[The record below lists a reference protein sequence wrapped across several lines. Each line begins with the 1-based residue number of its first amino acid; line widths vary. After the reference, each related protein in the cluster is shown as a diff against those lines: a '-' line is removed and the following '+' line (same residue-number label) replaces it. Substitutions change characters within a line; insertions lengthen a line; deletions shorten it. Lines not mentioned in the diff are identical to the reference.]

1 MKTYK
6 VGVVGVTG
14 LVGQTMLEVLA
25 EYQFPISHLGVFA
38 SKRSAGKL
46 IQFKGIDYQI
56 EELNENSFDQ
66 GFDIVLFAVEAELA
80 KLYAPIAANNGAY
93 VIDNSSAFRMNP
105 EIPLIVPEVNIN
117 ILQKDH
123 HLIANPNCST
133 IQSVIPLK
141 VIDELFGVKRV
152 SYTSYQAVSGSGQ
165 AGIDDLKRGFEGLE
179 PLFYPRPINY
189 NVIPQIDSFLD
200 NGFTKEE
207 MKMVNE
213 TNKILGKPIE
223 VEATCVRVPVF
234 VGHSVVMSV
243 ETMKSIDLT
252 LLQNALMNH
261 PQIKLY
267 SEQSY
272 PTPIDSVGQDKVLI
286 GRLRKNLYH
295 DNQVLLWSVADN
307 VRKGAASN
315 AVQIAQYII
324 KEILK

>member
-1 MKTYK
+1 MMRTYR

-38 SKRSAGKL
+38 SKRSVGKI
-46 IQFKGIDYQI
+46 IQFKGVNYQI
-56 EELNENSFDQ
+56 EELNEKSFDQ
-66 GFDIVLFAVEAELA
+66 GFDIVLFAVEADLA
-80 KLYAPIAANNGAY
+80 KLYAPIAAKSGAY

-117 ILQKDH
+117 ILHSDN

-133 IQSVIPLK
+133 IQSVVPLK

-165 AGIDDLKRGFEGLE
+165 AGIDDLKRGREGLE
-179 PLFYPRPINY
+179 PLFYPRPINH
-189 NVIPQIDSFLD
+189 NVIPHIDSFLD

-223 VEATCVRVPVF
+223 VEATCVRVPVY
-234 VGHSVVMSV
+234 VGHSVSMSV
-243 ETMKSIDLT
+243 ETIKPVDISLLKSF
-252 LLQNALMNH
+252 
-261 PQIKLY
+261 
-267 SEQSY
+267 
-272 PTPIDSVGQDKVLI
+272 
-286 GRLRKNLYH
+286 
-295 DNQVLLWSVADN
+295 
-307 VRKGAASN
+307 
-315 AVQIAQYII
+315 
-324 KEILK
+324 